1 MGFDPIKVERTILQK
16 LRQNAEG
23 YTSVEALI
31 QDLDASITPE
41 KAGKCLFS
49 FFVHFQ
55 SLICMQGTFKLS
67 EFQHCLMLCF
77 RLCLKNTYT
86 LLKGI
91 PEY

>member
-1 MGFDPIKVERTILQK
+1 MCSAAQKVLQSNISQKAVEMGFDPIKVERTILQK

-55 SLICMQGTFKLS
+55 SLICMQGTFK
-67 EFQHCLMLCF
+67 
-77 RLCLKNTYT
+77 
-86 LLKGI
+86 
-91 PEY
+91 